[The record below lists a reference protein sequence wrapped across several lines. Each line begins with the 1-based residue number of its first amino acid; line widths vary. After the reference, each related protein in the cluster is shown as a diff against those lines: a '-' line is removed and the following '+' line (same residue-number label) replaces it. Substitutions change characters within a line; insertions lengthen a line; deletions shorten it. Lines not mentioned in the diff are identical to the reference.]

1 MSSTFGSQPASGK
14 TLLVNGR
21 SPWVWALRRAVAGI
35 LILAVTV
42 GGAAWLLYATID
54 QEAEA
59 GTEARALRKV
69 TIEAPAG
76 PSAASVAATLGT
88 TGALAAQR

>member
-1 MSSTFGSQPASGK
+1 MSTTFGSHPASWK

-21 SPWVWALRRAVAGI
+21 SPWVWALRRTAAGI

-59 GTEARALRKV
+59 STEARALRKT
-69 TIEAPAG
+69 TIELPSR
-76 PSAASVAATLGT
+76 PSAASVTTVNT
-88 TGALAAQR
+88 TGTIATQR

>member
-1 MSSTFGSQPASGK
+1 MSSTFGSQPANQRV
-14 TLLVNGR
+14 LLVNGR
-21 SPWVWALRRAVAGI
+21 SPWAWAARRAIAGI

-59 GTEARALRKV
+59 STEARQLRKT
-69 TIEAPAG
+69 TIETPAKPG
-76 PSAASVAATLGT
+76 PVAT
-88 TGALAAQR
+88 TGSIRTTN

>member
-1 MSSTFGSQPASGK
+1 MSSTFGSQPANGK
-14 TLLVNGR
+14 SLLVNGR

-35 LILAVTV
+35 LILVVTV

-59 GTEARALRKV
+59 STEARALRKTVIETPARPTSASLV
-69 TIEAPAG
+69 T
-76 PSAASVAATLGT
+76 T
-88 TGALAAQR
+88 TVDTRH

>member
-1 MSSTFGSQPASGK
+1 MSSTFGSQPAGGK
-14 TLLVNGR
+14 ALLVNGR
-21 SPWVWALRRAVAGI
+21 SPWIWALRRALAGI

-59 GTEARALRKV
+59 STEARSLRR
-69 TIEAPAG
+69 TMIEAPVR
-76 PSAASVAATLGT
+76 PSSASVT
-88 TGALAAQR
+88 TGVHTGTLTVQR